1 MAGRNGIPGIQQ
13 MRRIHGDIATC
24 GFNITGTVNDFAV
37 CRTAAVL
44 LYPQT
49 VAGQDITMLVVQTVC
64 KQLQV
69 IPRINQRTVQQGT
82 GHIHCQTACRAGK
95 TTDGDITPAVQTHIA
110 TGLK

>member
-49 VAGQDITMLVVQTVC
+49 VAGQDITMLVMQTVC

-69 IPRINQRTVQQGT
+69 IPRINQRTVQQVPAT
-82 GHIHCQTACRAGK
+82 FIVRL
-95 TTDGDITPAVQTHIA
+95 PAVPVKPLMVISLRLFRLTSPPA
-110 TGLK
+110 

>member
-1 MAGRNGIPGIQQ
+1 MPGSYNNIALMRLNIPGI
-13 MRRIHGDIATC
+13 IDNLC
-24 GFNITGTVNDFAV
+24 V
-37 CRTAAVL
+37 CTAGSIL

-49 VAGQDITMLVVQTVC
+49 VAGGDITMLVMQTVC

-82 GHIHCQTACRAGK
+82 YHIHCQTACRAGK

-110 TGLK
+110 TALK

>member
-1 MAGRNGIPGIQQ
+1 

-49 VAGQDITMLVVQTVC
+49 VAGRDITMLVMQTVC

-69 IPRINQRTVQQGT
+69 IPRINQGALFGGVPATFIVRL
-82 GHIHCQTACRAGK
+82 
-95 TTDGDITPAVQTHIA
+95 PAVPVKPLMVISLRLFRLTSPPA
-110 TGLK
+110 

>member
-1 MAGRNGIPGIQQ
+1 

-49 VAGQDITMLVVQTVC
+49 VAGGDITMLVMQTVC

-69 IPRINQRTVQQGT
+69 IPRINPV
-82 GHIHCQTACRAGK
+82 HCSAGVPA
-95 TTDGDITPAVQTHIA
+95 TFIVRLPAVPVKPLMVISLRLFRLTSPPA
-110 TGLK
+110 